1 MSTKENWIDETL
13 NALDTIQRVEV
24 PLSLS
29 YSLVK
34 NSKPKEI
41 RLSSFQKWTI
51 AASIIVLFGINFI
64 SITHYSKSTKMSSSS
79 TKNQNVVYKEYFS
92 SDY

>member
-1 MSTKENWIDETL
+1 MNVKENWIDETL
-13 NALDTIQRVEV
+13 NALDTIKRVEV

-29 YSLVK
+29 YSLVSH
-34 NSKPKEI
+34 SKPKEI
-41 RLSSFQKWTI
+41 KLSSFQKWSI
-51 AASIIVLFGINFI
+51 AASIIVLLGINLI